1 MVRHPLQDY
10 SPSVALQ
17 SFGTAAWTMRP
28 WHTRQVGQDP
38 LMVSLANRLQLIQT
52 LRLHGGGALLHS
64 YKDDTLQLKGITH
77 IISTTFDFPEYDAAC
92 DALIPVVKPTWVD
105 ASLMRD
111 KLANPRQYNP
121 DPRLF
126 LSDVVVCCADLPEG
140 DADAIAGGVL
150 AMGGLYTTKVTSQV
164 THIVALTMDSDKC
177 AIVVSKKLSIKI
189 VLPHW

>member
-1 MVRHPLQDY
+1 MTRLLP
-10 SPSVALQ
+10 
-17 SFGTAAWTMRP
+17 R
-28 WHTRQVGQDP
+28 RQVGCG
-38 LMVSLANRLQLIQT
+38 LASPTFQLTDSQLVQT
-52 LRLHGGGALLHS
+52 LKLHGGGALLHS
-64 YKDDTLQLKGITH
+64 YSDDPLELRGITH

-92 DALIPVVKPTWVD
+92 DALIPVIKPTWVD

-126 LSDVVVCCADLPEG
+126 LSDVVVCCADLPNG

-150 AMGGLYTTKVTSQV
+150 AMGGLYTSKVTSQV
-164 THIVALTMDSDKC
+164 THIVALTMESEKC
-177 AIVVSKKLSIKI
+177 TIVLSKKLPIKI

>member
-1 MVRHPLQDY
+1 
-10 SPSVALQ
+10 
-17 SFGTAAWTMRP
+17 
-28 WHTRQVGQDP
+28 
-38 LMVSLANRLQLIQT
+38 
-52 LRLHGGGALLHS
+52 
-64 YKDDTLQLKGITH
+64 
-77 IISTTFDFPEYDAAC
+77 
-92 DALIPVVKPTWVD
+92 
-105 ASLMRD
+105 MRD

-150 AMGGLYTTKVTSQV
+150 AMGGLYTSKVTIQV

-177 AIVVSKKLSIKI
+177 AVVQSKKLNTKI

>member
-10 SPSVALQ
+10 SLSAALQ

-28 WHTRQVGQDP
+28 WHTRQVGHDP

-150 AMGGLYTTKVTSQV
+150 AMGGLYTTKVTGQV
-164 THIVALTMDSDKC
+164 THIVALTMESDKC

>member
-1 MVRHPLQDY
+1 MTRLLP
-10 SPSVALQ
+10 
-17 SFGTAAWTMRP
+17 R
-28 WHTRQVGQDP
+28 RQVGYG
-38 LMVSLANRLQLIQT
+38 LAPPTFQLTDSQLVQT
-52 LRLHGGGALLHS
+52 LKLHGGGALLHS
-64 YKDDTLQLKGITH
+64 YSDDPLELRGITH

-92 DALIPVVKPTWVD
+92 DALIPVIKPTWVD

-126 LSDVVVCCADLPEG
+126 LSDVVVCCADLPNG

-150 AMGGLYTTKVTSQV
+150 AMGGLYTSKVTSQV
-164 THIVALTMDSDKC
+164 THIVALTMESEKC
-177 AIVVSKKLSIKI
+177 AIVLSKKLPIKI